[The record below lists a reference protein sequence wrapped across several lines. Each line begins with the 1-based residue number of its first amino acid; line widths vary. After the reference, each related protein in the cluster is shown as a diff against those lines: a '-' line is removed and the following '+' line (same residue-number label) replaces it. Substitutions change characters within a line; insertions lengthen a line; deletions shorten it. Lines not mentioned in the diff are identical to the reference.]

1 MNGDSWRREGGALF
15 LYLHKEINKYK
26 FQTNLK
32 HIKMHSYNLQFTT
45 TREGKLKKEKRI
57 KNKPSLINKKPFVHN
72 HGVVFV
78 TILQSFD

>member
-1 MNGDSWRREGGALF
+1 
-15 LYLHKEINKYK
+15 
-26 FQTNLK
+26 
-32 HIKMHSYNLQFTT
+32 MHSYNLQFTT
-45 TREGKLKKEKRI
+45 TKEEKLKKEKRI